1 MGILNPLHVATFR
14 DSAVIPQHFTDFLRK
29 GPLLPLHVVCPDSID
44 GFNLMSAIVA
54 KQRHAASEQPVKKA
68 AAESRLYDSCNIA
81 GTIASKNDSEPASVD
96 IPPEFSPD
104 SFSGADPEDLLFER
118 SDFQFRFASDH
129 GRRNRSSALI
139 QRMYAW
145 RGYKCDG
152 QVDPDHDAD
161 EVTLQACRD
170 EHVFGTLTVCFDT
183 TGGLAADA
191 LYRNEIDAYRK
202 AGAKVCELTRLAVDP
217 EYGSKE
223 VLGALFH
230 LAYIQLG
237 VMRGRSHIFIEVNPR
252 HVSFYRR
259 MLNFRQIGECR
270 TCPRVDAP
278 AVLLHVP
285 VAYVAEQIALCG
297 GHPEK
302 AVRSLYPYFFSSEEE
317 QGITRR
323 LAGLGYPDASAALH
337 GRGRAPGANAGTVNL

>member
-1 MGILNPLHVATFR
+1 
-14 DSAVIPQHFTDFLRK
+14 
-29 GPLLPLHVVCPDSID
+29 
-44 GFNLMSAIVA
+44 MSAIVA
-54 KQRHAASEQPVKKA
+54 KQRHGASKPPVKKA
-68 AAESRLYDSCNIA
+68 RLESELYVSRNTP
-81 GTIASKNDSEPASVD
+81 GTIASKNVVTLPRVDTPQDGVRVADSLD
-96 IPPEFSPD
+96 I
-104 SFSGADPEDLLFER
+104 LFER
-118 SDFQFRFASDH
+118 SDFQFRFASDR
-129 GRRNRSSALI
+129 GRRNGSSALI
-139 QRMYAW
+139 QRMYSW

-152 QVDPDHDAD
+152 QVDPAQDAD

-183 TGGLAADA
+183 RGGGLAADA
-191 LYRNEIDAYRK
+191 LYQNEIDAYRT

-237 VMRGRSHIFIEVNPR
+237 VMRGRSDIFIEVNPR

-297 GHPEK
+297 GHPER

-323 LAGLGYPDASAALH
+323 LAGRGYADTSASLHGKRGRLPGASA
-337 GRGRAPGANAGTVNL
+337 GAVNL